1 MGNRTASWVISF
13 LSTPKMRGVNT
24 ESANRDPDARCPCLS
39 GFPFGECCGP
49 VLAGERAAPTAEAL
63 MRSRFTAFALG
74 DRNHLLASW
83 HPDTRPEDLEL
94 DDAMRWYRLD
104 VESTDGGS
112 PFDTE
117 GEVTFTAYYK
127 SGSERGSLHERSR
140 FTRYDGRWVY
150 LDGVL
155 G

>member
-1 MGNRTASWVISF
+1 M
-13 LSTPKMRGVNT
+13 L
-24 ESANRDPDARCPCLS
+24 DD
-39 GFPFGECCGP
+39 CCGP

-83 HPDTRPEDLEL
+83 HPDTRPAALEL
-94 DDAMRWYRLD
+94 DESMRWYRLD
-104 VESTDGGS
+104 IESSVGGS

-117 GEVTFTAYYK
+117 GEVTFTAYYRR
-127 SGSERGSLHERSR
+127 GAERGSLHERSR
-140 FTRYDGRWVY
+140 FTRSEGRWVY
-150 LDGVL
+150 VDGVV